1 MTREQ
6 ILQTE
11 WNPEIDELCKNRMV
25 QGFYSYGPRHE
36 NYGGGLVNARKKA
49 EAYLETYIKTG
60 NREKLLDAINFLRI
74 EFDYPSHKN
83 PHFEVTGDRGI
94 TDMTFRD
101 IERVGKE

>member
-25 QGFYSYGPRHE
+25 QGFYTYGPRVE
-36 NYGGGLVNARKKA
+36 NYGGGLVNARKQIEK
-49 EAYLETYIKTG
+49 YLDKYDKTG
-60 NREKLLDAINFLRI
+60 NKEYLLDVRNFAMI
-74 EFDYPSHKN
+74 EFDFPSHPN

-94 TDMTFRD
+94 AETTYRD